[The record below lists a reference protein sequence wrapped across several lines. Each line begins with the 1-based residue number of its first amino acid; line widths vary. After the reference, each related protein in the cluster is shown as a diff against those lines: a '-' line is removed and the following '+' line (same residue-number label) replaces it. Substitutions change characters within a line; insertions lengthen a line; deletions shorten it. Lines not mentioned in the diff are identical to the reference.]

1 MVKIE
6 FIKVNA
12 RILSFI
18 DSETDPSSYGN
29 KEALREM
36 ACVFKELR
44 DEAQGI

>member
-6 FIKVNA
+6 LTKVNA

-18 DSETDPSSYGN
+18 DSETNPTSYRN
-29 KEALREM
+29 KKSLRDM
-36 ACVFKELR
+36 ACMFKELR